1 MLFEENKWKLLEVWF
16 WEIEKNVKKIY
27 KEEENRFDDML
38 NDFDFRFIFSFGF
51 DFDFELFSEIFI
63 GKIYKCFLDLF

>member
-27 KEEENRFDDML
+27 KKEIYGLL
-38 NDFDFRFIFSFGF
+38 NDFDFGFIFSFDF
-51 DFDFELFSEIFI
+51 DFEFELFSEIFI